1 MNERRGERKAIGPLS
16 LKSQRESVRSSD
28 AGSGGPHSAL
38 RPPPRPRLHEEVGLP
53 KERAGNPA
61 PRLSLGSAS
70 PPPAQAQRPDPHLV
84 SKYTLGGCQES
95 GGIAAIAKLAE
106 TSRSNCYFRRFAWD
120 PIRRVP
126 AAAAHTSGSR
136 HSPLAM
142 PKFGCLRRGRGRT
155 PTSKDEN
162 PGCKAKASCPQGRRK
177 VQAL

>member
-38 RPPPRPRLHEEVGLP
+38 RLPPRPRLHEEVGLP

-70 PPPAQAQRPDPHLV
+70 PPPAQPQRPGPHLV

-120 PIRRVP
+120 PIRRGP

-136 HSPLAM
+136 HSTLAM
-142 PKFGCLRRGRGRT
+142 LKFGGLRQGRGRT

-162 PGCKAKASCPQGRRK
+162 LGCKAKASCP
-177 VQAL
+177 